1 MPTPTYDEVMTGLT
15 GPGGPFE
22 LVEET
27 VMGRPMRV
35 FKNRE
40 RSMREKV
47 ANVSLHGDKDF
58 LVQGDRRIS
67 YGRFARLCWGAAET
81 LQQRFGFEKGDR
93 IAILSYNCPDWL
105 IALFGAT
112 SIGGI
117 GVGLNGWWATEELE
131 YGLNDSGSR
140 FLVVDER
147 LYPRV
152 EPVLSKVDS
161 LETVFYIGDHPP
173 EGTVPIAEL
182 LNQSDTVPTVE
193 IAEDD
198 PWVILYTSGTTGR
211 SKGCVT
217 THRGTIHQVQGII
230 LANVVGAAT
239 GGASPIP
246 QGAGAQTASL
256 LTSPLFHVGGLHS
269 SFCSGMTAGA
279 KMVFSEGKFTPEQ
292 AMELIEREKIN
303 VWGAIPTML
312 HRVVHH
318 PDVTKHDLSSIR
330 AVSFGGAPTAPDTI
344 EKAREVL
351 PIEPTFSNAYGLTET
366 HGVATVNG
374 GRNLLD
380 KMTSVGR
387 PAPFLD
393 MKVVDEHG
401 KEVPDGQLGEIV
413 FHGPTVTPG
422 YWNRPDATAETVV
435 DGWLQTG
442 DLGYRDM
449 DGFFFVV
456 DRAKDMILRGGEN
469 VYCTE
474 IENCMAEHPEIDE
487 AAVVGVPD
495 AELGERVKAIVR
507 RHPGSTID
515 AAGVQKHVAAH
526 LAGFKVPEF
535 VEFTEDP
542 LPRNAAGKLLK
553 NALRGKGDVPFD
565 TKNLG

>member
-1 MPTPTYDEVMTGLT
+1 MAIPSYDEVIAGLT

-22 LVEET
+22 LIQET
-27 VMGRPMRV
+27 VQGRSMRV

-40 RSMREKV
+40 LSLREKV
-47 ANVSLHGDKDF
+47 ANAGLHGDLDF
-58 LVQGDRRIS
+58 LVHGDRRVS
-67 YGRFARLCWGAAET
+67 YGEFASLCWGTAEN
-81 LQQRFGFEKGDR
+81 LQRDHGLEKGDR

-112 SIGGI
+112 SAGGI

-140 FLVVDER
+140 FLVVDEK

-152 EPVLSKVDS
+152 APVLEQIES
-161 LETVFYIGDHPP
+161 LETVFYIGEHPP
-173 EGTVPIAEL
+173 QGTVPIADL
-182 LNQSDTVPTVE
+182 IQRSDQLPTVP
-193 IAEDD
+193 IDEDD

-211 SKGCVT
+211 SKGCIT

-230 LANVVGAAT
+230 LATVVGATT
-239 GGASPIP
+239 GGANPMP
-246 QGAGAQTASL
+246 AGERRQAASL

-269 SFCSGMTAGA
+269 GFCVGMTAGA
-279 KMVFSEGKFTPEQ
+279 KMVFGQGKFTPEQ
-292 AMELIEREKIN
+292 AMELIEREKVSI
-303 VWGAIPTML
+303 WGAIPTLL
-312 HRVVHH
+312 HRLVHH
-318 PDVTKHDLSSIR
+318 PDVTKYDLSSLR
-330 AVSFGGAPTAPDTI
+330 TVSFGGAPTAPETI

-351 PIEPTFSNAYGLTET
+351 PIEPSFANAYGLTET

-374 GRNLLD
+374 GKDLLD

-387 PAPFLD
+387 PLPFLD
-393 MKVVDEHG
+393 MKVVDEDG

-413 FHGPTVTPG
+413 FYGPTITPG

-442 DLGYRDM
+442 DLGYRDA

-474 IENCMAEHPEIDE
+474 IENCMADHPEIDE

-507 RHPGSTID
+507 RVPGSTLD
-515 AAGVQKHVAAH
+515 RAGVQQHVAAH
-526 LAGFKVPEF
+526 MAAFKVPEF
-535 VEFTEDP
+535 VVFSDDP

-553 NALRGKGDVPFD
+553 NVLRG
-565 TKNLG
+565 N